1 MADPRDKILRREA
14 NKVRRRLTAIQRDTD
29 KEIRRLLKKALE
41 QINRDLALA
50 PDPKSWQAFHLDNL
64 KKNVTRAL
72 ETMERA
78 ANSKLGTAAGQSWQA
93 GIDLVDKPIE
103 AAGGPRF
110 RLDGLLGEI
119 DTRQLRAMRSFMT
132 DRMSDIS
139 TSVANRINSE
149 LGLVMIGAK
158 TQHQAAEAIGGLIDG
173 GRARATTIIRTELGR
188 AFSVASQERYEQAAA
203 KLPGLKKQWR
213 RSGKVHSRPQHDAID
228 GQVRAVDEPFTL
240 GDGVSLMFPRDPRAP
255 ASETI
260 NCGCE
265 SLPFMESWES
275 PT

>member
-1 MADPRDKILRREA
+1 MADQRDKILRKA
-14 NKVRRRLTAIQRDTD
+14 AIKQARRLTAIQKDTD

-41 QINRDLALA
+41 QINHDLALA
-50 PDPKSWQAFHLDNL
+50 PDPKSWQAFHLSSL
-64 KKNVTRAL
+64 KENVKRAL
-72 ETMERA
+72 ETMERGA
-78 ANSKLGTAAGQSWQA
+78 SSRLGSAAGQAWQA

-103 AAGGPRF
+103 AAGGARF
-110 RLDGLLGEI
+110 RLDGVLGEI

-132 DRMSDIS
+132 DRIGDIS

-158 TQHQAAEAIGGLIDG
+158 TQHQAAEAIGALIDG

-188 AFSVASQERYEQAAA
+188 AFSVASQERYEQAAK
-203 KLPGLKKQWR
+203 KLPGLKKQWH

-240 GDGVSLMFPRDPRAP
+240 GNGISLMFPRDPRAP
-255 ASETI
+255 AAETI

-265 SLPFMESWES
+265 SVPFMDTWEQEV
-275 PT
+275 